1 MCDERVVLA
10 AYFLLFY
17 YSTHVV
23 HAAVTN
29 FSRVPIEDFMEC
41 VALWEI
47 PVNKMDELLADVAL
61 DRLAKRG
68 IEPNDLSWSV
78 SLFLR
83 RSLFALAEN

>member
-1 MCDERVVLA
+1 M
-10 AYFLLFY
+10 LFY

-29 FSRVPIEDFMEC
+29 FARVPIEDFMEC
-41 VALWEI
+41 VALWKMLVDE
-47 PVNKMDELLADVAL
+47 MDELLADVAL

-68 IEPNDLSWSV
+68 NEPNDLSLSV

-83 RSLFALAEN
+83 RPLFGLAEN

>member
-1 MCDERVVLA
+1 M
-10 AYFLLFY
+10 LFY

-29 FSRVPIEDFMEC
+29 FARVSIEDFMEC
-41 VALWEI
+41 VALWKI
-47 PVNKMDELLADVAL
+47 LVDKMDELLADVAL

-68 IEPNDLSWSV
+68 VEPNDLSLSV

-83 RSLFALAEN
+83 RPLFGLAEH